1 MAGGAL
7 IEGQKSEVKTA
18 GLMEPAMNKVV
29 RTVHEPYQ
37 RT

>member
-18 GLMEPAMNKVV
+18 VLMEPAMNKGV

>member
-7 IEGQKSEVKTA
+7 KEGQKSEVKTA
-18 GLMEPAMNKVV
+18 VLLEPAMNKGV
-29 RTVHEPYQ
+29 RTVPEPYQ